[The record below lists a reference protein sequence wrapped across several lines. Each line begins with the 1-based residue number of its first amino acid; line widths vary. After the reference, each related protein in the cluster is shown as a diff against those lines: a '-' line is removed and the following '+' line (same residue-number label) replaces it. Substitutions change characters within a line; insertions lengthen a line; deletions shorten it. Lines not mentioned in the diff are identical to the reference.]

1 MKNRRALDCGISLPI
16 VGWVLLLA
24 MVAGCSAPTAR
35 ERTGRSAL
43 GFITHNGFSE
53 NSLSTNG
60 LTQNGFSE
68 NGFSEN
74 GFSENGFSENGF
86 SENGFSENGISQFGM
101 SPLEIMENDP
111 NAVDFVRYAYSCAM
125 PPGKSMTLTI
135 NGEAVTFEGSL
146 GLAPEW
152 GEDNGSCNDSCKRWV
167 SACLL
172 ARTNAY
178 GAHVEISIR
187 APRSRFQALG
197 DVDALERTKYL
208 QTVEDADPTKDEKT
222 LFPLREGAY
231 FGNIFNSRV
240 APDGTSVH
248 DPKYYACAGPGS
260 NVPQI
265 TNRFCSSQGD
275 GCVIFTGDPN
285 STAANPSPPART
297 WDTCTNTNPACAG
310 IDDAPNPT
318 VSPNDA
324 VYGCTGADGLP
335 YSEVLTIYLKRPI
348 TVCGNHI
355 CEGTVPGAIYDST
368 AVAEDATSCPDDC
381 HPGTWAKSVDL
392 HQIRCTVP
400 GRCYEA
406 GPTGQIANLGRRIA
420 VAKSSSDVT
429 RVLDYIPGSSG
440 NIDFGAPSGVIPP
453 DNKSLLAAYKPDGTS
468 LLSQRIAI
476 DPTLSMVDPLLP
488 TRLRAVAI
496 DNAGNT
502 VVAASSP
509 LWVAKLAPGGM
520 AIWINDFP
528 NVIDGIA
535 SAVITDPSGDVI
547 VAYDPETVGAPS
559 FPHVTKLSG
568 ADGAFMWTTPLDP
581 VDTNINVT
589 DGKLS
594 VDGAGNVNYTDDG
607 NVYRV
612 AAGGGQMFA
621 RGALEFGAKLF
632 FRSVTTDAGGNAFVA
647 GSCESAN
654 FGTGAFQGPGSFVV
668 KFGPGGAVDPS
679 FTPYFQA
686 GQVFPV
692 DLHLDAD
699 GNVIIAGGFFGDG
712 AAPDFGA
719 QPFNSW
725 GSPDTFIVAR
735 ASATGKFVW
744 AKQMSL
750 VTAGGLDAL
759 GLGSGARLF
768 ASGGFDGSMLLD
780 GYQLIN
786 SEPGAVGNQNLFI
799 GSFKTPCGTPGCDV
813 DPPVFDPR
821 SVPGAGS
828 AIGRPIIVYATSRVG
843 AVVFYTPPIARNAP
857 GDTNYNGVVVNCLPA
872 SGSTFQIGVTSVR
885 CTATDPHGN
894 SVDTTF
900 PITVLALAGPV
911 FLNVPRDIRTGATS
925 GAGAVVTYQPPTAT
939 DQVDGQLPV
948 TCNPPSGSVFPIGS
962 TTVACSATDNAE
974 PPNVE
979 LATFTVDVT
988 VVGRPTITV
997 PNPGPVVD
1005 ATKATGAIVTYV
1017 ASAKDAVGNPIPVT
1031 CTPASGSL
1039 FPLGLTTV
1047 QCSARD
1053 AVGNQATASFVVL
1066 VRFKWSGFLPPIKND
1081 GSSVFK
1087 LKDTVPVKFQLA
1099 NGIKDA
1105 VAHLWLAKVTNGV
1118 PGPEQKAVPATNWNT
1133 GNSFRYDKSCG
1144 QYIFNMS
1151 TKPLSRGKWRL
1162 RVDLHDT
1169 IGHTVEITLK

>member
-1 MKNRRALDCGISLPI
+1 MKKVSGLECGLGLPVI
-16 VGWVLLLA
+16 AWALLLA
-24 MVAGCSAPTAR
+24 LVAGCSGPTTG
-35 ERTGRSAL
+35 ERPGRS
-43 GFITHNGFSE
+43 GVRFITHNGFSE

-111 NAVDFVRYAYSCAM
+111 NAVEFVRYAYSCAM
-125 PPGKSMTLTI
+125 PPGQSMTLTI

-152 GEDNGSCNDSCKRWV
+152 GEVNGSCNDSCKRWV

-208 QTVEDADPTKDEKT
+208 QIVEDADPTKDEKT

-240 APDGTSVH
+240 APDGTLVH

-285 STAANPSPPART
+285 STAANPSPPVFT
-297 WDTCTNTNPACAG
+297 WDTCTNTKPACAG

-335 YSEVLTIYLKRPI
+335 YKEILTIYLKRPI

-355 CEGTVPGAIYDST
+355 CEGMVPGAIYDST
-368 AVAEDATSCPDDC
+368 AVPEDATSCPDDC
-381 HPGTWAKSVDL
+381 HPGTWARSVDL
-392 HQIRCTVP
+392 HQIRCTAP
-400 GRCYEA
+400 GLCYEA
-406 GPTGQIANLGRRIA
+406 DHMGQIGNLGRR
-420 VAKSSSDVT
+420 VAAAPTGDVT
-429 RVLDYIPGSSG
+429 RVLDVIPTSVG
-440 NIDFGAPSGVIPP
+440 NIDFGAPSGPIPA
-453 DNKSLLAAYKPDGTS
+453 DNKSLLAAYNSDGTA
-468 LLSQRIAI
+468 LLSQRVVI
-476 DPTLSMVDPLLP
+476 DPTLSMIDPLLP
-488 TRLRAVAI
+488 TRLRAVAV
-496 DNAGNT
+496 DKVGNR

-509 LWVAKLAPGGM
+509 LWVAKLTSAGT

-535 SAVITDPSGDVI
+535 SAVITDDAGDVI
-547 VAYDPETVGAPS
+547 VAYDPQIAGAPS
-559 FPHVTKLSG
+559 FPRLTKLSG
-568 ADGAFMWTTPLDP
+568 ADGSFVWETPLDP
-581 VDTNINVT
+581 VDPNINVT

-594 VDGAGNVNYTDDG
+594 VDGAGNVNYTDHG

-612 AAGGGQMFA
+612 AAAGGQMFA
-621 RGALEFGAKLF
+621 RGASEFGNKLF
-632 FRSVTTDAGGNAFVA
+632 FTGVTTDASGNAFVA

-654 FGTGAFQGPGSFVV
+654 FGTGNLAGPAGFVV
-668 KFGPGGAVDPS
+668 KFGPGGVVDLT
-679 FTPYFQA
+679 FAPYFQVGA
-686 GQVFPV
+686 VFPV
-692 DLHLDAD
+692 DLHLAAD
-699 GNVIIAGGFFGDG
+699 GNVIVAGGFFGNG
-712 AAPDFGA
+712 TGPDFGA

-735 ASATGKFVW
+735 AAADGKFVW

-759 GLGSGARLF
+759 GLGSGGKVF

-786 SEPGAVGNQNLFI
+786 SDPGAVRNQNLFI

-821 SVPGAGS
+821 TVPGLTS

-843 AVVFYTPPIARNAP
+843 AVVFYTPPVARNVP
-857 GDTNYNGVVVNCLPA
+857 GDTNYDGVVVNCLPA

-894 SVDTTF
+894 TVATTF
-900 PITVLALAGPV
+900 PITVLASAGPV
-911 FLNVPRDIRTGATS
+911 FLNVPDDIQTGATT
-925 GAGAVVTYQPPTAT
+925 GAGAVVTYASPTAT

-948 TCNPPSGSVFPIGS
+948 TCSPPSGSLFAIGT
-962 TTVACSATDNAE
+962 TTVACAATDHAE
-974 PPNVE
+974 PPNVT

-988 VVGRPTITV
+988 IVGRPTITV

-1005 ATKATGAIVTYV
+1005 ATRGTGAVVTYA

-1031 CTPASGSL
+1031 CTPASGTL
-1039 FPLGLTTV
+1039 FPVGVTTV

-1053 AVGNQATASFVVL
+1053 AAGNQATASFIVL
-1066 VRFKWSGFLPPIKND
+1066 VRYKWSGFLPPIRND
-1081 GSSVFK
+1081 GTSVFK
-1087 LKDTVPVKFQLA
+1087 QKDTVPVKFQLA
-1099 NGIKDA
+1099 PGIKDA

-1118 PGPEQKAVPATNWNT
+1118 PGPEQKAVPATSWNT
-1133 GNSFRYDKSCG
+1133 GNLFRFDRTCG

-1169 IGHTVEITLK
+1169 IEHTVEITLK